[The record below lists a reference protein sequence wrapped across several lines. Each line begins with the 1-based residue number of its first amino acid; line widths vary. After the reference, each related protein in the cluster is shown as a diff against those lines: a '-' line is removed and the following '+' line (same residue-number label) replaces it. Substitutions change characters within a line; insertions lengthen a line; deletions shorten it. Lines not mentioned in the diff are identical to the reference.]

1 MVFITS
7 QSVNAE
13 ILRQQSLSQG
23 IAKLQSQ
30 ISSGKKYDQPSE
42 NPQDWLQISSV
53 NRKQQQSASW
63 QSNIDFA
70 KSRADQAASNLED
83 VNNLM
88 TRVTELLVT
97 ATSTSAGSPGAL
109 AVTQELQGI
118 KASITSLLN
127 QTDYQGKGT
136 FDDTN
141 SVLIPVGNG
150 LNVEAVGTRQDIEEG
165 ITTPAGTQTIYEVL
179 DDAIAAAGSGDQTA
193 QGNALTAARAALD
206 HVIVKQSEQGVRSE
220 RLDNEGE
227 RLLSLNLNL
236 AERRSALEDTDLTEA
251 IARVQAKLT
260 TLQAA
265 QVTFSKINQQS
276 LFSLIS

>member
-165 ITTPAGTQTIYEVL
+165 ITTPAGTQTIYEIL
-179 DDAIAAAGSGDQTA
+179 DDAIAAAGSGDKTA
-193 QGNALTAARAALD
+193 QGNALTAARSALD